1 MGQRVVGKIL
11 FGNKIGKILRLSAA
25 TAVAF
30 GVVVA
35 PALAQ
40 QALICFTL
48 HNDLA
53 NFDRRAH
60 RPLPARE
67 VATPWADWAHTCPNL
82 LGGFPFYECSP
93 PPNLVVPESPE
104 AFEMH
109 RAWSLSS
116 LGGRDPIRLRIL
128 DEMVRNGCPLPTDA
142 DLLAVPEPPRVAQ
155 AAPPPRRRPKG
166 PVLHVLGAKDKP
178 PGVSTDRPDGAGAP
192 DVPHLA
198 SSSSVTRAKTP

>member
-1 MGQRVVGKIL
+1 MGQSNVVRTLCIAAVTCG
-11 FGNKIGKILRLSAA
+11 LSA
-25 TAVAF
+25 V
-30 GVVVA
+30 

-40 QALICFTL
+40 QVLVCFTL

-67 VATPWADWAHTCPNL
+67 VPTPWADWAHTCPNL
-82 LGGFPFYECSP
+82 LGGFPFYQCSP
-93 PPNLVVPESPE
+93 PPDSVQPEQPE

-109 RAWSLSS
+109 RAWAQSP

-142 DLLAVPEPPRVAQ
+142 DLLAPPTPPSGRVAAMPQ
-155 AAPPPRRRPKG
+155 HRRVKG
-166 PVLHVLGAKDKP
+166 PVLRVLGTNDKP
-178 PGVSTDRPDGAGAP
+178 PAAPAERPNAAGAP
-192 DVPHLA
+192 YLA
-198 SSSSVTRAKTP
+198 SSSSVTRAKAP